1 MIYLKYRFNNKE
13 QAETKIEAFYNEEG
27 TLTIDAAFI
36 KLNKFI
42 TTQGTYDSEGAE
54 VIAPILS
61 EGYAVDVLWRDL
73 EASPDGWAAY
83 EVNPTE
89 PKHKL
94 L

>member
-1 MIYLKYRFNNKE
+1 MIYLKYKFNNKE
-13 QAETKIEAFYNEEG
+13 QAEAKILEQEG
-27 TLTIDAAFI
+27 TNAAFI
-36 KLNKFI
+36 KLDKFI
-42 TTQGTYDSEGAE
+42 SIEGTYDSEGAE
-54 VIAPILS
+54 VIAPIMS
-61 EGYAVDVLWRDL
+61 DGYAVDVLWRDL

>member
-1 MIYLKYRFNNKE
+1 MIYLKYKFNNKE
-13 QAETKIEAFYNEEG
+13 QAEAKILEQEG
-27 TLTIDAAFI
+27 VNAAFI

-42 TTQGTYDSEGAE
+42 SIEGTYNSEGE
-54 VIAPILS
+54 EIIPPILS
-61 EGYAVDVLWRDL
+61 EGYALDVLWFDL
-73 EASPDGWAAY
+73 EASPDGWVSY